1 MFNKINNLEGQVA
14 VITGAAGGIGFA
26 IAARLISLGATVI
39 AVVRS
44 DLNQMQNRLDE
55 LSSGNLAVLADITNS
70 QSLLDILNKINA
82 CDILIN
88 SAGYSKKIPHNDL
101 DELTDEIFDK
111 IMQTNLRGV
120 FATIKTFLPLL
131 KKSNNGLIINIS
143 SVSAIKTGGSNIAYA
158 ASKAGL
164 DSMTRNLA
172 KSIAPIRVIS
182 IAPSAIDTGFLDY
195 TSEYYEKIASA
206 TPLKRI
212 GTPEDIASAVEAYA
226 TTLRFTTGNSIIVD
240 GGICL

>member
-111 IMQTNLRGV
+111 I
-120 FATIKTFLPLL
+120 
-131 KKSNNGLIINIS
+131 
-143 SVSAIKTGGSNIAYA
+143 
-158 ASKAGL
+158 AGL
-164 DSMTRNLA
+164 
-172 KSIAPIRVIS
+172 
-182 IAPSAIDTGFLDY
+182 
-195 TSEYYEKIASA
+195 EKIKSKVTMYAMAGLAFAAGSGWINA
-206 TPLKRI
+206 INFPHVLKFL
-212 GTPEDIASAVEAYA
+212 G
-226 TTLRFTTGNSIIVD
+226 L
-240 GGICL
+240 